1 MLLVR
6 NSIENDSI
14 NFFSANHY
22 QKIWSLPSNQFLKC
36 MTNLDVSPIW
46 KAISELLL
54 TFSLLDTCS
63 RGNLLFRAVWVFH
76 MKKLSLLI

>member
-1 MLLVR
+1 MIQL
-6 NSIENDSI
+6 I
-14 NFFSANHY
+14 FFSANHY

-36 MTNLDVSPIW
+36 MTNFDVSPIW

-76 MKKLSLLI
+76 MKKLSLLIK

>member
-14 NFFSANHY
+14 NFFFC
-22 QKIWSLPSNQFLKC
+22 QSLSKDMVTSLKSILKC